1 MADKDQ
7 CRFGFAQSSKFA
19 IGKGACN
26 MAFGFHGKILRVDLS
41 NRRISIDEPDEKFYR
56 RYFGGSGFT
65 AYYLLNETKPGIDP
79 LGPENVLVFSAG
91 PLTGVRLPGA
101 GRHSVGAKSP
111 LTNAFGDG
119 QAGGFWGAELK
130 KAGFDAIIVTGVS
143 ESPAYLVVQDGKAE
157 IKDGSRLWGRTGK
170 QCIDEIHREL
180 GTNKARVAYIG
191 PGGENMVRYA
201 CVGHDL
207 RAYAGRCG
215 LGAVMGSKRLK
226 AIAVMGSQ
234 NVPVAD
240 ADKLAEINR
249 WFAQNRFPST
259 KGLQQFGTTGLLPMM
274 SDIGGCPTRN
284 FRDGSFEDAVA
295 LSGKTMNETI
305 LKKTERCFACPI
317 SCKRV
322 VEAEG
327 PYPLSADYG
336 GPEYETLGSF
346 GTCCGVSDLVV
357 VSRANQ
363 LCSDYSLDT
372 ISTGVT
378 ISFAMECFEE
388 DLLTK
393 EDTGGL
399 ELTFGNG
406 DAMLELIEMIAHRKG
421 IGDLLAEG
429 SMRAAQVIGRGAE
442 KFAIHAKGQEIPMH
456 EPRLKHGLA
465 IGYAV
470 SPTGA
475 DHIHAFHD
483 TGFTTEEGIADW
495 RPLGVLDPLELRD
508 LGPDKMRVASYVT
521 NYNHFRNSAVVCT
534 LVPWNI
540 LNFVDLIRA
549 VTGWNTSAFELMKQG
564 ERVCTMARVFNIR
577 EGFTSKDDVVPDRIF
592 EAFTSGPLAGVAID
606 RDAFQ
611 QAVKYYYES
620 MGWNEEG
627 VPTTFKL
634 HELGIPWAKDHLR
647 D

>member
-1 MADKDQ
+1 M
-7 CRFGFAQSSKFA
+7 
-19 IGKGACN
+19 
-26 MAFGFHGKILRVDLS
+26 
-41 NRRISIDEPDEKFYR
+41 
-56 RYFGGSGFT
+56 
-65 AYYLLNETKPGIDP
+65 
-79 LGPENVLVFSAG
+79 
-91 PLTGVRLPGA
+91 PGA

-259 KGLQQFGTTGLLPMM
+259 KGCNNSLRSGLLPMM
-274 SDIGGCPTRN
+274 SDMADAYSEL
-284 FRDGSFEDAVA
+284 RDGSFEDAVA

-305 LKKTERCFACPI
+305 LKKTERCFAAI

-336 GPEYETLGSF
+336 GPG
-346 GTCCGVSDLVV
+346 
-357 VSRANQ
+357 
-363 LCSDYSLDT
+363 
-372 ISTGVT
+372 
-378 ISFAMECFEE
+378 
-388 DLLTK
+388 
-393 EDTGGL
+393 
-399 ELTFGNG
+399 
-406 DAMLELIEMIAHRKG
+406 
-421 IGDLLAEG
+421 
-429 SMRAAQVIGRGAE
+429 MRHWA
-442 KFAIHAKGQEIPMH
+442 
-456 EPRLKHGLA
+456 
-465 IGYAV
+465 
-470 SPTGA
+470 
-475 DHIHAFHD
+475 
-483 TGFTTEEGIADW
+483 
-495 RPLGVLDPLELRD
+495 PLE
-508 LGPDKMRVASYVT
+508 PA
-521 NYNHFRNSAVVCT
+521 
-534 LVPWNI
+534 
-540 LNFVDLIRA
+540 
-549 VTGWNTSAFELMKQG
+549 
-564 ERVCTMARVFNIR
+564 
-577 EGFTSKDDVVPDRIF
+577 
-592 EAFTSGPLAGVAID
+592 
-606 RDAFQ
+606 
-611 QAVKYYYES
+611 ES
-620 MGWNEEG
+620 
-627 VPTTFKL
+627 VISL
-634 HELGIPWAKDHLR
+634 
-647 D
+647 